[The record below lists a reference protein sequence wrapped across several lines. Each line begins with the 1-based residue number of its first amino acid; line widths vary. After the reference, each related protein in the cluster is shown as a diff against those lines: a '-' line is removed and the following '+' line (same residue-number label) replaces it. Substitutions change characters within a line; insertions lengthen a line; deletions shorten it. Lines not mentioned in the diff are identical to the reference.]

1 MFVKIVIEDEI
12 KKAALEEGEPFSYK
26 NLKQIVLKL
35 YPVLQNRDFKI
46 CYHDEENDL
55 VTLSSDEELNVALN
69 FLLHQ
74 PRTLKFTVRSLYQS
88 ISMREEQSLHQ
99 QQLANL
105 RRNVL
110 KYPHS
115 PDSFKFHVD
124 GNFLVFTE
132 CPNNLLFRSKMCR
145 GKHLLIRDAYEKIY
159 EKITEILK
167 SQNPEHSAAKP
178 FKNPW
183 FVITGTAGID
193 LLEINY
199 PLQYEGEL
207 YVFTSFN
214 PNRYKEIQKVGYT
227 FIMPTW
233 SGEELEEYFNSHYF
247 CENKVSVA
255 NARNNAL
262 IFGGIIRSIIYG
274 EVNILKDQTIEC
286 AVIEDALSSTKSNA
300 FLSDFFKV
308 GFGTEIND
316 VFVHRNPKKVKGDYV
331 YSSNPIEVRTFASSY
346 VFRQILKKYEQ
357 SQISSTREKFR
368 SRSV

>member
-1 MFVKIVIEDEI
+1 MTSVKIAIEDEI
-12 KKAALEEGEPFSYK
+12 KKAVLGEGEVLTYEK
-26 NLKQIVLKL
+26 LKQIVLKL
-35 YPVLQNRDFKI
+35 YPILQNRDFKI

-74 PRTLKFTVRSLYQS
+74 PRTLKFTVR
-88 ISMREEQSLHQ
+88 
-99 QQLANL
+99 LANL

-115 PDSFKFHVD
+115 PDFLKFHLD
-124 GNFLVFTE
+124 GNFLVFTQ
-132 CPNNLLFRSKMCR
+132 CPSNLLFRSKICR
-145 GKHLLIRDAYEKIY
+145 GKHLLIRDAYKKIY

-167 SQNPEHSAAKP
+167 SSNPEHSLKP

-183 FVITGTAGID
+183 FIITGTAGIGKSSFFLY
-193 LLEINY
+193 LLY
-199 PLQYEGEL
+199 R

-233 SGEELEEYFNSHYF
+233 SGEELEEYFHSNYF

-286 AVIEDALSSTKSNA
+286 AVIEDALSSSKNNA

-316 VFVHRNPKKVKGDYV
+316 VLVHRNPKKVKGDYV
-331 YSSNPIEVRTFASSY
+331 YSSNPIEVRTF
-346 VFRQILKKYEQ
+346 
-357 SQISSTREKFR
+357 
-368 SRSV
+368 